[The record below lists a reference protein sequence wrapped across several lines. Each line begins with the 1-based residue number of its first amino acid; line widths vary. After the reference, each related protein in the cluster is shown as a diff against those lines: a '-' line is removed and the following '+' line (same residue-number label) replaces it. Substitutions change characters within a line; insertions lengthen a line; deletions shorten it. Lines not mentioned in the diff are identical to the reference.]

1 MSKETFKAFARNHP
15 ELASAVMKGEASWQK
30 FYELYD
36 IYGENNRV
44 WDSYFTTAVSA
55 ASASTID
62 STLQSSAL
70 PSSTFQPSAF
80 RDFFNT
86 FKNIDLDSVQKGV
99 TNLQKTVGLLQ
110 DIGLGTKN
118 QSNIPSSS
126 YEPRPMYK
134 YFED

>member
-1 MSKETFKAFARNHP
+1 MSKETFKEFARNHP
-15 ELASAVMKGEASWQK
+15 ELATTVMKGDTSWQK
-30 FYELYD
+30 LYELYD
-36 IYGENNRV
+36 IYGETGDVWNNYLIR
-44 WDSYFTTAVSA
+44 S
-55 ASASTID
+55 STIE
-62 STLQSSAL
+62 QA
-70 PSSTFQPSAF
+70 STFQPSTF

-110 DIGLGTKN
+110 DIGLGKTSNSN
-118 QSNIPSSS
+118 QSNQN

>member
-1 MSKETFKAFARNHP
+1 MSKETFKEFARNHP
-15 ELASAVMKGEASWQK
+15 ELATTVMKGDTSWQK
-30 FYELYD
+30 LYELYD
-36 IYGENNRV
+36 IYGETGDVWNNYLTR
-44 WDSYFTTAVSA
+44 S
-55 ASASTID
+55 STIEP
-62 STLQSSAL
+62 A
-70 PSSTFQPSAF
+70 STFQPSTF

-110 DIGLGTKN
+110 DIGLGRTSTSN
-118 QSNIPSSS
+118 QSNPN

>member
-1 MSKETFKAFARNHP
+1 MSKETFKEFARNHP
-15 ELASAVMKGEASWQK
+15 ELATSVMKGDTSWQK
-30 FYELYD
+30 LYELYD
-36 IYGENNRV
+36 IYGETGDVWNNYLTR
-44 WDSYFTTAVSA
+44 
-55 ASASTID
+55 
-62 STLQSSAL
+62 SSVVEQA
-70 PSSTFQPSAF
+70 STFQPSTF

-110 DIGLGTKN
+110 DIGLGRS
-118 QSNIPSSS
+118 SNSSPSTQN